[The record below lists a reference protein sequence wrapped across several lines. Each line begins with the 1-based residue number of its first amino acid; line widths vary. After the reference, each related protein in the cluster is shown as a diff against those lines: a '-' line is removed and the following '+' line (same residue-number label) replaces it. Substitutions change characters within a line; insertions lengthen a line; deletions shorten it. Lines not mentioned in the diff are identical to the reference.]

1 MNKYGESKLSV
12 NGDGWTSIMVKE
24 VKKKHT
30 NNERTYNTV
39 RADIFNPVDAKFG
52 MIGIRLLYKYLYDQ
66 IWGE

>member
-1 MNKYGESKLSV
+1 MDEYHG
-12 NGDGWTSIMVKE
+12 TVKE

-52 MIGIRLLYKYLYDQ
+52 MIGIWLLLKSLYEQ